1 MNENLLLSVFV
12 GVEGAH
18 AFSAFMPSWFTV
30 RKFAHGSEDTDKL
43 RSGYT
48 PAVIFNLVLGSTVS
62 ALIKKPWPLVIALL
76 VIVFMIAA
84 YEGAIEGSEGT
95 HDNA

>member
-1 MNENLLLSVFV
+1 MDHSELLLSIFV

-30 RKFAHGSEDTDKL
+30 QKFATEDGDLARL
-43 RSGYT
+43 RSGYL
-48 PAVIFNLVLGSTVS
+48 PAIVFNLVLGGVVAGLTKRVMPL
-62 ALIKKPWPLVIALL
+62 LIAAL

-84 YEGAIEGSEGT
+84 YEGAINQPSTE
-95 HDNA
+95 AKK